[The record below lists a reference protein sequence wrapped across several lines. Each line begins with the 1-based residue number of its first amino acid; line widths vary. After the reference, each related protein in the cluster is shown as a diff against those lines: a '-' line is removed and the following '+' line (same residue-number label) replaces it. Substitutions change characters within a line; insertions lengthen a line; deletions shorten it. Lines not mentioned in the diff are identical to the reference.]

1 MVDEDIIEEKVDKQ
15 KQLLMQK
22 VDKMLEGIGPNYS
35 DALLEELIVRLDKTV
50 AHFHEEVTGLLT
62 ALKEK
67 SQEQEKKLKE
77 LWDTES
83 PLEGTARSA
92 ERPKSAAET
101 EMSEWERRIEEK
113 YSTGV
118 TPKKAAEEKITEEQK
133 SKKRGFFRRK
143 KK

>member
-1 MVDEDIIEEKVDKQ
+1 MVDEEIIEEKVDKQ
-15 KQLLMQK
+15 KQLLMQI

-50 AHFHEEVTGLLT
+50 AHFHEEVTELLT

-83 PLEGTARSA
+83 SLESAARSA
-92 ERPKSAAET
+92 EIPKSAAET

-113 YSTGV
+113 YSTDV
-118 TPKKAAEEKITEEQK
+118 TPKKTAKEKTTEERK
-133 SKKRGFFRRK
+133 SKKQGFFRRRK
-143 KK
+143 K